1 MGWVKHPI
9 SQVRSTGEWGAELW
23 PLMSDLPPPAGI
35 RAAATRSAAE
45 HEVRISIT
53 RRRRK
58 SPGGCGAA
66 GAAVAAGPC
75 KPSAGPTRR
84 LRGGPDAARAP
95 AGTGLLIWERVSISR
110 PVWPGMRGSDPAT
123 IAARVS
129 DPAETADRKV
139 FQCGSS
145 HPWVR
150 VRTRDDVSDIGVE
163 FGVRVETVTELQ
175 EESEYNRWASM
186 AGMRGRS
193 GGVRNLMDE
202 PRSATAGHGSS

>member
-1 MGWVKHPI
+1 MPTSSPWSRPGGSRSCAASVFRDAEKASHAVGWAKHPI
-9 SQVRSTGEWGAELW
+9 SQVRSTGEWGAQLW

-95 AGTGLLIWERVSISR
+95 AGTGLLIGERVSISR

-123 IAARVS
+123 TARRGSPTPPKPPTARSFSAV
-129 DPAETADRKV
+129 PATLGCEYERATP
-139 FQCGSS
+139 FL
-145 HPWVR
+145 
-150 VRTRDDVSDIGVE
+150 T
-163 FGVRVETVTELQ
+163 
-175 EESEYNRWASM
+175 SEW
-186 AGMRGRS
+186 G
-193 GGVRNLMDE
+193 LE
-202 PRSATAGHGSS
+202 